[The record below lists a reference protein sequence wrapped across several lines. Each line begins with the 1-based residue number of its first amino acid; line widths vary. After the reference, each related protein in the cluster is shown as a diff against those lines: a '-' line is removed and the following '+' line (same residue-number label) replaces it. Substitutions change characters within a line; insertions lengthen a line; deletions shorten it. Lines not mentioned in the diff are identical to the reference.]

1 MAAVNSAN
9 CRRWS
14 QRQRPDR
21 SMLTT
26 AFIVVTLS
34 ISVASDITTPCGP
47 CSCHDQNVNCSF
59 RNLTSVPQHGL
70 PHNATGFDLSHNR
83 IRDLPDRVFSQFRNL
98 TYLDLS
104 NNLLH
109 NLSIDVFV
117 GLDNLQHLDLSQNDL
132 PLSNESYP
140 PGVFRELS
148 TSLTQL
154 RLEGNCLAGMWNFQ
168 SKETGVILN
177 YPDKALSDL
186 TSLESLSVDGLPDVE
201 FGLGF
206 DSLTRLQNLSLSGM
220 GGGYCVVNI
229 LRNETLHHLPA
240 SLQVLRMAN
249 CNISNIEPD
258 AFRTLQNLE
267 LLDLSHNP
275 DLGFDTLGEAFFSL
289 QGSSLKEL
297 RIGSIVQPYE
307 MFVTVT
313 VHQTRYFKNTV
324 LEAIHAEFNR
334 IQFFCRGALDN
345 MPRTLS
351 YVNVFGN
358 QLSFGAYIQDI
369 HKLANLTYVQGDGRR
384 LASPLPDYYPS
395 REPVE
400 CGSGSDDHVTT
411 CSRTWTPGEHG
422 MMARWNQLYYKLLAL
437 DVAPNNSLA
446 HLDLSNN
453 ILTYW
458 IGPITGL
465 NNLTWL
471 SIENNLA
478 WNVSFTFFQSF
489 PSLVYFNGSRNYLRH
504 AIENDTEGALFETLD
519 KLEVLDL
526 SRNYI
531 NYIPENIFRGL
542 VNLINLTLA
551 HNSIFSFN
559 VNMTHMKNFRM
570 LDLSFNYIHYLP
582 QPVIKFLNSL
592 AAEPNVTVLVDL
604 TYNPIGCSC
613 KQIDFLTWIQESDVK
628 LINRTNYYCQKS
640 DSTGEQ
646 PVGSFQEVI
655 DELQRTCHDN
665 EGILVGVVSCC
676 FCLMIALL
684 SALAYRFR
692 WKLRYL
698 YYASR
703 LAYRRQHDDE
713 DEQSFEFDAFVSYAS
728 EDNDF
733 VRGELIER
741 LETRAG
747 LRLNVHNRDWIPGRP
762 IPSNILAAVQ
772 SSRRTLVVL
781 TRHLLDSDWCE
792 YEMQMATMEAVY
804 TGRDVLLFLL
814 YEDVPSHELPRQ
826 VLYNIQSSTY
836 IQYPSHDHADTALV
850 DNFWQRLAQAIRD

>member
-1 MAAVNSAN
+1 MKPEK
-9 CRRWS
+9 W
-14 QRQRPDR
+14 
-21 SMLTT
+21 
-26 AFIVVTLS
+26 
-34 ISVASDITTPCGP
+34 
-47 CSCHDQNVNCSF
+47 NVNCSF

-400 CGSGSDDHVTT
+400 CGSG
-411 CSRTWTPGEHG
+411 
-422 MMARWNQLYYKLLAL
+422 
-437 DVAPNNSLA
+437 
-446 HLDLSNN
+446 
-453 ILTYW
+453 
-458 IGPITGL
+458 
-465 NNLTWL
+465 
-471 SIENNLA
+471 
-478 WNVSFTFFQSF
+478 
-489 PSLVYFNGSRNYLRH
+489 
-504 AIENDTEGALFETLD
+504 
-519 KLEVLDL
+519 
-526 SRNYI
+526 
-531 NYIPENIFRGL
+531 
-542 VNLINLTLA
+542 
-551 HNSIFSFN
+551 
-559 VNMTHMKNFRM
+559 
-570 LDLSFNYIHYLP
+570 
-582 QPVIKFLNSL
+582 
-592 AAEPNVTVLVDL
+592 
-604 TYNPIGCSC
+604 
-613 KQIDFLTWIQESDVK
+613 
-628 LINRTNYYCQKS
+628 
-640 DSTGEQ
+640 
-646 PVGSFQEVI
+646 
-655 DELQRTCHDN
+655 
-665 EGILVGVVSCC
+665 
-676 FCLMIALL
+676 
-684 SALAYRFR
+684 
-692 WKLRYL
+692 
-698 YYASR
+698 
-703 LAYRRQHDDE
+703 RQHDDE